1 MTRQWP
7 LFASDSHRFYDWILI
22 GVLLEVFVLCTLV
35 YRWPTMIAISAHVT
49 DSPDTI
55 TLHVITCP
63 PMTRRWRHSH
73 RFNRPSQFNH
83 FFITSMSITS
93 TTGQWEENFYWKNYS
108 LNCLVF
114 VKLKSGMSS
123 GVLAISSF
131 ECMYSYLIFF
141 SFEFESELWPFI
153 QLILS
158 SLLLDTNLLLLFKT
172 NLYLSF

>member
-1 MTRQWP
+1 
-7 LFASDSHRFYDWILI
+7 
-22 GVLLEVFVLCTLV
+22 LCTLV

-55 TLHVITCP
+55 TSHVITCP

-83 FFITSMSITS
+83 FYITSMSITS

-114 VKLKSGMSS
+114 VKLNSGMSS

-131 ECMYSYLIFF
+131 ECMCILILFFLALSLSPSYGHSFNLSSHHYYWTLIYYFCLKLIF
-141 SFEFESELWPFI
+141 I
-153 QLILS
+153 
-158 SLLLDTNLLLLFKT
+158 
-172 NLYLSF
+172 